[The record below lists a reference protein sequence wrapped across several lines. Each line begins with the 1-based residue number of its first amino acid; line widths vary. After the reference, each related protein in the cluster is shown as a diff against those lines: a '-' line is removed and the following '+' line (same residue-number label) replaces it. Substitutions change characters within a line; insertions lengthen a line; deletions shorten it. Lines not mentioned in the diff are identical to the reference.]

1 MCTSRLRIVDLPTPC
16 QVQRYCSGEEVTRRM
31 CDSSKW
37 EYWTFLRGKERREDE
52 ARRAFDVVDE
62 RDVPDPEVE
71 VEPEPEPER
80 ELVRA

>member
-1 MCTSRLRIVDLPTPC
+1 
-16 QVQRYCSGEEVTRRM
+16 M

-37 EYWTFLRGKERREDE
+37 EYWTFLRDKERREDE
-52 ARRAFDVVDE
+52 ARREFDIVDE
-62 RDVPDPEVE
+62 REVREPEVEVE

>member
-1 MCTSRLRIVDLPTPC
+1 
-16 QVQRYCSGEEVTRRM
+16 M

-37 EYWTFLRGKERREDE
+37 EYWTFLRDKERREDE
-52 ARRAFDVVDE
+52 ARHEFDVVDE
-62 RDVPDPEVE
+62 REVREPEVE

>member
-1 MCTSRLRIVDLPTPC
+1 
-16 QVQRYCSGEEVTRRM
+16 M

-37 EYWTFLRGKERREDE
+37 EYWNFLRDKERREDK

-62 RDVPDPEVE
+62 RKVRDPEVE
-71 VEPEPEPER
+71 VDVEPEPEPER

>member
-1 MCTSRLRIVDLPTPC
+1 
-16 QVQRYCSGEEVTRRM
+16 M

-37 EYWTFLRGKERREDE
+37 EYWTFLRDKDRREDE
-52 ARRAFDVVDE
+52 ARSGFDVVDE
-62 RDVPDPEVE
+62 REVPDPEVD

>member
-1 MCTSRLRIVDLPTPC
+1 
-16 QVQRYCSGEEVTRRM
+16 M

-37 EYWTFLRGKERREDE
+37 EYWTFLRDKELREDE
-52 ARRAFDVVDE
+52 APRAFDVVDE
-62 RDVPDPEVE
+62 REVSDPEVD